1 MDLYDFTIIG
11 SGPTG
16 LFAGFYSG
24 MRNMRTKIIEALPE
38 VGGQLTVL
46 YPEKFIYD
54 SPGYP
59 KVLAKDLV
67 KNLHEQTNMF
77 NPLFCFNERVKMIE
91 TMSDNI
97 IKIETNKTTHFTKN
111 LLISAGIGAFEPNKL
126 LLKNAD
132 KYEGKGI
139 YYHVKNKNI
148 FRDKHI
154 LIIGGGD
161 TALDW
166 ALTFQNWSKKVTLIH
181 RRDVFRAHESSVK
194 SLFSS
199 DVSVKLFW
207 ELKSINGN
215 NNIESVDIINNKTQ
229 ETERIN
235 VDIVLVNIGFKADI
249 GPIKDWKLNIDNRH
263 IIVDNNQETNI
274 KGVFAAG
281 DIAKQTDSV
290 KLNLIATGFAQ
301 AATAVAVAKKRID
314 PVAPLYE
321 HSSEKRF

>member
-77 NPLFCFNERVKMIE
+77 KPSFCFNERVKMVE
-91 TMSDNI
+91 TISDNI
-97 IKIETNKTTHFTKN
+97 IKLETNKTTHFTKN

-126 LLKNAD
+126 PLKNAE

-139 YYHVKNKNI
+139 YYHVKDKNI

-181 RRDVFRAHESSVK
+181 RRDVFRAHESSVR

-215 NNIESVDIINNKTQ
+215 KNIESVDIINNKTQ
-229 ETERIN
+229 EIERIN
-235 VDIVLVNIGFKADI
+235 VDIVLGNIGFKADI
-249 GPIKDWKLNIDNRH
+249 GPIKDWKLKIDNRH
-263 IIVDNNQETNI
+263 IVVDNNQETNI

-301 AATAVAVAKKRID
+301 AATSVAVAKKRLD
-314 PVAPLYE
+314 PVAPMYE

>member
-24 MRNMRTKIIEALPE
+24 MRNMKTKIIEALPE

-77 NPLFCFNERVKMIE
+77 NPLFCLNERVKRIE
-91 TMSDNI
+91 TMSDDI
-97 IKIETNKTTHFTKN
+97 IKLETNKTTHFTKN

-126 LLKNAD
+126 SLENSD
-132 KYEGKGI
+132 KHEERGI
-139 YYHVKNKNI
+139 YYYVKDKNI

-181 RRDVFRAHESSVK
+181 RRDVFRAHESSIR

-281 DIAKQTDSV
+281 DIAKQTNSV

-314 PVAPLYE
+314 PIAPLYE

>member
-1 MDLYDFTIIG
+1 MDVYDFTIIG

-24 MRNMRTKIIEALPE
+24 MRNMTTKIIEALPE

-54 SPGYP
+54 VAGYP
-59 KVLAKDLV
+59 KILAKDLV
-67 KNLHEQTNMF
+67 KNLYEQSNMF
-77 NPLFCFNERVKMIE
+77 KPLFCLNERVKMIE
-91 TMSDNI
+91 RMSDNI
-97 IKIETNKTTHFTKN
+97 IKIETNNTTHFTKN

-126 LLKNAD
+126 PLQNAE

-139 YYHVKNKNI
+139 YYHVKDKDI
-148 FRDKHI
+148 FKDKHI

-166 ALTFQNWSKKVTLIH
+166 ALTFKDWAKKVTLIH

-199 DVSVKLFW
+199 EVSVKLFW
-207 ELKSINGN
+207 ELKNINGN
-215 NNIESVDIINNKTQ
+215 KNIESVDIINSKTQ
-229 ETERIN
+229 EIERIN

-249 GPIKDWKLNIDNRH
+249 GPIKNWKLNIDNRH

-281 DIAKQTDSV
+281 DISKQTDSI

-301 AATAVAVAKKRID
+301 AAVAVAIAKKRLD
-314 PVAPLYE
+314 PKAALYE
-321 HSSEKRF
+321 HSSEKQF